1 MTIRIKLTGG
11 LGNQMFQFAA
21 GYSIAKRKNVNLIMD
36 LSWLN
41 TRNLHNGFELEKV
54 FNVYS
59 KVNFLKKDLTFRKIN
74 FGKYLSKIDFTLK
87 IFNIESLC
95 SKSKFVNIS

>member
-1 MTIRIKLTGG
+1 MTIAFNHLGKLGQ

-41 TRNLHNGFELEKV
+41 SRNLL
-54 FNVYS
+54 
-59 KVNFLKKDLTFRKIN
+59 RKQRM
-74 FGKYLSKIDFTLK
+74 LRRRS
-87 IFNIESLC
+87 
-95 SKSKFVNIS
+95 